1 MKTITASEIRVQ
13 FSSLL
18 QDLESGPV
26 QVTKH
31 GKVVAILT
39 GPQSAVTAQVEPET
53 TMDPSEVQDA
63 LRRATE
69 AEETLRDIAAYTR
82 ENNVLIKD
90 RETQARIDSFDE
102 NVEDEEEGEDWSIH
116 DDKAFEDYL
125 SELEPDNLHL
135 MTNYCC

>member
-1 MKTITASEIRVQ
+1 LKTITASKFRSQ
-13 FSSLL
+13 FTELL
-18 QDLESGPV
+18 RDLSTGPV
-26 QVTKH
+26 EVTKH
-31 GKVVAILT
+31 GKVIAILT
-39 GPQSAVTAQVEPET
+39 SPDSPVEALEEVETA
-53 TMDPSEVQDA
+53 MDTSEAEDA
-63 LRRATE
+63 ARRATE

-102 NVEDEEEGEDWSIH
+102 SEEEEEEGEDWSIH